1 VDEFSKKFEQEFLL
15 VSHLSSGTISV
26 GAWLLD
32 SGATCHMTGARE
44 LFESFTELDSDVYM
58 ELGMGTKHA
67 VKGSG
72 IVPYQMESVGVMRV
86 MDMLW
91 VP

>member
-1 VDEFSKKFEQEFLL
+1 MSFPRSLNRELLL
-15 VSHLSSGTISV
+15 VSHISSSTISV

-44 LFESFTELDSDVYM
+44 LFESFTESDSDVYV
-58 ELGMGTKHA
+58 ELGVGTKYA

-72 IVPYQMESVGVMRV
+72 TIPF
-86 MDMLW
+86 
-91 VP
+91 